1 MVLAW
6 IERHPL
12 RAAFVAAAIVH
23 GSALLAV
30 GARQGALDAYA
41 FNSPDCR
48 EYHELAQSLHR
59 TGTMTRDGQ
68 PEIWRTPG
76 YPGFLAA
83 AMLLV
88 GSAPAGLILVQQ
100 ILGVINTVLLVR
112 VACMAA
118 NPRRALVAGAIFL
131 FEPYR
136 LYYGFW
142 LLSETLFTTC
152 LLLMWMLWTR
162 AQRRQAALDFLW
174 LGLLAGGTILVRP
187 LAVLV
192 PAALALATAGL
203 GRRAPRAALKNTAVL
218 LAGACLPPAAWM
230 LRNLLVAGHFA
241 LSSQSGVVLA
251 YFKAA
256 EVELWR
262 EHRTAD
268 RYVETSLDPERAGAP
283 HTVWERIDARLRDEL
298 SVTAAV
304 PGGHLRW
311 TDLAQG
317 RHPPGKGFETSAA
330 LRRVGLRMVCES
342 PLATLGFCVA
352 RAGELLTMPL
362 NLALVR
368 YTGIPP
374 GNWRHAALG
383 VAYTLLVLFAAAR
396 LFRGACGA
404 GAVFPLAVLIA
415 LLAAT
420 TPQLD
425 PRLRVP
431 LIPLLAL
438 LAVWP
443 RARNV
448 DAQF

>member
-30 GARQGALDAYA
+30 GARQGAIDAYA

-48 EYHELAQSLHR
+48 EYLELARSLHR

-83 AMLLV
+83 AMFLV
-88 GSAPAGLILVQQ
+88 GSTPAALILVQQ
-100 ILGVINTVLLVR
+100 ILGVVNTVLLVR
-112 VACMAA
+112 VACMTAG
-118 NPRRALVAGAIFL
+118 PRRALVAGAIFL

-136 LYYGFW
+136 LYYGLW

-152 LLLMWMLWTR
+152 LLLLWMLWIR

-187 LAVLV
+187 LAVLL

-203 GRRAPRAALKNTAVL
+203 GRRAPRAALKHTAVL

-262 EHRTAD
+262 EHRTVD
-268 RYVETSLDPERAGAP
+268 RYVETSLDPGLSGAP
-283 HTVWERIDARLRDEL
+283 HLVWERIDARLHDEL
-298 SVTAAV
+298 
-304 PGGHLRW
+304 GGSQLRW
-311 TDLAQG
+311 ADLAQG
-317 RHPPGKGFETSAA
+317 GHPPGKGFETSAA
-330 LRRVGLRMVCES
+330 LRRVGLGMLLES
-342 PLATLGFCVA
+342 PLATLGFCAA

-368 YTGIPP
+368 YTGVPP
-374 GNWRHAALG
+374 GGWRHALLG
-383 VAYTLLVLFAAAR
+383 LAYTLLVLCAAVR

-404 GAVFPLAVLIA
+404 GAAFPLAVLVA

-443 RARNV
+443 RARNAA
-448 DAQF
+448 AQF